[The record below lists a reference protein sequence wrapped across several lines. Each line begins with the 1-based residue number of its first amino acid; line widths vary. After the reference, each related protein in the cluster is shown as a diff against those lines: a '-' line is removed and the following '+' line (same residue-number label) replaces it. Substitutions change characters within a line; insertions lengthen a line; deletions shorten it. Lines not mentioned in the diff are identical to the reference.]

1 MATLK
6 RAAKEIRPQAGPQW
20 TFLRSNADIAI
31 FGGSA
36 GAGKTFAMLMSPMR
50 YRDVPNYGAVI
61 FRRTVPQI
69 TNKGGLWDS
78 SFKIY
83 PYLSGRPKLHKLEWQ
98 WPNRVTVAMRHL
110 EQDSEVDNWQGTQLP
125 MMMFDE
131 LTHFTRY
138 QFTYM
143 LSRSRSDTGA
153 RSFIR
158 ATCNANADS
167 WVADF
172 LAWWIDENGFAIQE
186 RSGVKR
192 WMVREGEEFV
202 WFDSKAEAEK
212 ECGPDRALSV
222 TFVPG
227 MLEDN
232 PALTKEDPAYRAK
245 LRNLSPVDR
254 ARLEEGNWKIRA
266 TSGVM
271 FARGNFDILTSIPRT
286 VRVVRYWDRASRK
299 KKVGRSSD
307 DPDWTAG
314 VKLCR
319 DSMGRF
325 GIVDVARMR
334 GKPAEVIQF
343 IHRTAEA
350 DGIGVELVLEQD
362 PGQAGVFEKEFYA
375 KHLAKFS
382 PRFKSPSGDK
392 VTRANPISAQV
403 AAGNVWILRA
413 PWNDAFL
420 TEADSF
426 PGGTHD
432 DQIDGLSG
440 ASTILMG
447 SQAADVGAAMANK
460 TYVEAITA
468 HRSQERRLDG

>member
-1 MATLK
+1 
-6 RAAKEIRPQAGPQW
+6 
-20 TFLRSNADIAI
+20 
-31 FGGSA
+31 
-36 GAGKTFAMLMSPMR
+36 MLLGPMR

-69 TNKGGLWDS
+69 TNKGGLWDTS
-78 SFKIY
+78 WKIY
-83 PYLSGRPKLHKLEWQ
+83 PQLQGLPKIHKLEWH
-98 WPNRVTVAMRHL
+98 WPNRMTVAMRHL
-110 EQDSEVDNWQGTQLP
+110 EKDSEVHNWQGGQIP

-143 LSRSRSDTGA
+143 LSRSRSDTGV

-167 WVADF
+167 WVANF
-172 LAWWIDENGFAIQE
+172 LEWWIGPDGFAIPE
-186 RSGVKR
+186 RSGKKR
-192 WMVREGEEFV
+192 WMIRDGEEFV
-202 WFDSKAEAEK
+202 WFDSKAEADDAY
-212 ECGPDRALSV
+212 GPGTALSV

-227 MLEDN
+227 KLEDN
-232 PALTKEDPAYRAK
+232 PLLLEADPTYRAK

-254 ARLEEGNWKIRA
+254 ARLESGNWKIRA

-271 FARGNFDILTSIPRT
+271 FGRGNFEIVATPPRI
-286 VRVVRYWDRASRK
+286 VRVVRYWDRAATK
-299 KKVGRSSD
+299 KKPGQSKD
-307 DPDWTAG
+307 DPDWTVG

-319 DSMGRF
+319 DSLGRY
-325 GIVDVARMR
+325 GVLDVARMR
-334 GKPAEVIQF
+334 GKPAEIIQF
-343 IHRTAEA
+343 IKRTAQS
-350 DGIGVELVLEQD
+350 DGIGVELYLEQD
-362 PGQAGVFEKEFYA
+362 PGQAGVFERDFYV
-375 KHLAKFS
+375 KDLAAFA

-403 AAGNVWILRA
+403 AAGNVWLLRA

-440 ASTILMG
+440 ASSVLMG
-447 SQAADVGAAMANK
+447 SQADEVAAALTNK
-460 TYVEAITA
+460 AYVTSVATA
-468 HRSQERRLDG
+468 RNQERHLDG